1 MGSELDRQEEILK
14 EALERS
20 AGEERANYL
29 DEACGGDDAAFR
41 REIEEL
47 IEAHAD
53 APSVLGRVQGM
64 AKGANLTTLLEG
76 EGDEVGEAPG
86 DSIGPYKL
94 LQKIGE
100 GGFGAVYLAEQAEPV
115 QRRVA
120 LKIIKAGMDSREVIA
135 RFEVER
141 QVLAMMEHPNIA
153 KVFDAGATE
162 RGRPYFVMELVKG
175 VPITDYCDQVELP
188 TRDRLS
194 LFIEVCG
201 AVQHAHQ
208 KGIIHRDL
216 KPSNIMVTLHEEKP
230 VVKIIDFGIAKATE
244 QKLTEKTL
252 FTAYGQMVGTPA
264 YMSPEQAVMSGLDV
278 DTRSDVFSLGVV
290 LYELLTGT
298 PPFDEDT
305 LRSAGYEE
313 MRRIIRED
321 DPPKPSNRLGSL
333 EDERRA
339 KIAVRRHASPQAL
352 SRQIHGELDWIVM
365 KALEKERSRRYQSA
379 AGFGDDVG
387 RYLRDEAVEAS
398 EPSRSYRLRKLA
410 RRYKGALIAGAAV
423 LASLLLGLGFSIAK
437 YIDEKRAREQAEAD
451 RLRAEEAER
460 DTSKVAQFL
469 AQMLEGVS
477 PSVSLGRDTTLLRE
491 ILDRTVERMDAELPQ
506 QPGVEAKLRLTLGRV
521 YNDLGDYPAA
531 EKMASRALILSR
543 ELHGDRHPQVAS
555 ALAAVATALYRQGK
569 MRNAE
574 ALHREALVM
583 RRLLFNGDH
592 LEIASSLDE
601 YGNVLMSLEKYAQAE
616 TMHREALEMRRRLL
630 GEQHREVA
638 TSLGNLA
645 SVYGL
650 QQRYAEAEKAHR
662 LALAMWKEEL
672 GAKHPA
678 ISAEL
683 NNLAY
688 VLHNQ
693 ARYADA
699 EELYRESLTIRREI
713 FEPMNPRL
721 ATVVFNLARCLVAQD
736 KQLAAEP
743 LVREALGIWQ
753 VSQPDS
759 WWTFNTMTM
768 LGRLLHDRGDAAVL
782 SEAEDLLLKGFRG
795 MKARRASIPP
805 RGQQRLHEAA
815 QALVDLYVAR
825 DGPGDAE
832 RASQFRAELQPAD
845 IPSS

>member
-1 MGSELDRQEEILK
+1 MGSNLERQEEILK
-14 EALERS
+14 EALDRAGTERDQ
-20 AGEERANYL
+20 YL
-29 DEACGGDDAAFR
+29 DESCGDDPDFR

-47 IEAHAD
+47 IEAHGD
-53 APSVLGRVQGM
+53 AHSLLGRVQGM
-64 AKGANLTTLLEG
+64 AKGANLSTLLEVDG
-76 EGDEVGEAPG
+76 VGEEPG
-86 DSIGPYKL
+86 DHIGPYQL

-175 VPITDYCDQVELP
+175 VPITEYCDQVELS
-188 TRDRLS
+188 TRDRLA

-201 AVQHAHQ
+201 TVQHAHQ

-230 VVKIIDFGIAKATE
+230 VVKVIDFGIAKATE

-252 FTAYGQMVGTPA
+252 FTALGQMVGTPA

-278 DTRSDVFSLGVV
+278 DTRSDVFSLGVL

-298 PPFDEDT
+298 PPFDEET
-305 LRSAGYEE
+305 LRSVGYEE
-313 MRRIIRED
+313 MRRIIREE
-321 DPPKPSNRLGSL
+321 DPPKPSNRLSSL
-333 EDERRA
+333 EDDMRA
-339 KIAVRRHASPQAL
+339 QVAGRRHATPQAL
-352 SRQIHGELDWIVM
+352 NRQIHGELDWIVM

-379 AGFGDDVG
+379 AGLGDDVG

-410 RRYKGALIAGAAV
+410 RRYRATLIAGGAV

-437 YIDEKRAREQAEAD
+437 YIDEKRAREQAEAA
-451 RLRAEEAER
+451 RVRAEEAER

-491 ILDRTVERMDAELPQ
+491 ILDRTVERMNAELPQ

-521 YNDLGDYPAA
+521 YNDLGDYRAA
-531 EKMASRALILSR
+531 EKMAQRALVLSR
-543 ELHGDRHPQVAS
+543 KLHGERHPQVAS

-569 MRNAE
+569 MRRAE
-574 ALHREALVM
+574 ILHREALVM
-583 RRLLFNGDH
+583 RRILFNGDH

-601 YGNVLMSLEKYAQAE
+601 FGNVLMSLEQYGESEK
-616 TMHREALEMRRRLL
+616 MHREALEMRRRLL
-630 GEQHREVA
+630 GPQHQEVA

-650 QQRYAEAEKAHR
+650 QQRYAKAEDAHR

-672 GAKHPA
+672 GPKHPSV
-678 ISAEL
+678 SAEL

-688 VLHNQ
+688 LLHNQ
-693 ARYADA
+693 ARFA
-699 EELYRESLTIRREI
+699 EAEGIYRESLTIRREI
-713 FEPMNPRL
+713 FDPMNPRL

-736 KQLAAEP
+736 KGTEAEP
-743 LVREALGIWQ
+743 LIREALAVWQ

-768 LGRLLHDRGDAAVL
+768 LGRLLQDRGDVSALA
-782 SEAEDLLLKGFRG
+782 EAEELLVKGFRG
-795 MKARRASIPP
+795 MKDRKSSIPP
-805 RGQQRLHEAA
+805 RGQQRLMEAA
-815 QALVDLYVAR
+815 QALVDLYLTR
-825 DGPGDAE
+825 NDPGDAE
-832 RASQFRAELQPAD
+832 RAAEYRAELSAGGD
-845 IPSS
+845 PSL